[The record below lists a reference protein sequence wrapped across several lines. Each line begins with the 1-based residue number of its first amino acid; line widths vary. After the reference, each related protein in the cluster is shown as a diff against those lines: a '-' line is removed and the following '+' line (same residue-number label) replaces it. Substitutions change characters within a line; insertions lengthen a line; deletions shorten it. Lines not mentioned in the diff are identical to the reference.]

1 MERCDTVRIAS
12 LGLEIAPVIFKLV
25 SAFGFFISYLMAEDL
40 SERWKFLKLTE
51 EEENIVI
58 EINRNE
64 EEEGRS
70 WLVGKLHTE
79 KPFSKNALKATMKLI
94 WKLSRDVDIMDLEN
108 DLFLFKFENEI
119 DKGRVL
125 DGAPWTFDKLL
136 LMLQEFNGDSW
147 PEEYVF
153 KYVPF

>member
-1 MERCDTVRIAS
+1 
-12 LGLEIAPVIFKLV
+12 
-25 SAFGFFISYLMAEDL
+25 MAEDL

-94 WKLSRDVDIMDLEN
+94 WKLSRDVDIMD
-108 DLFLFKFENEI
+108 
-119 DKGRVL
+119 G
-125 DGAPWTFDKLL
+125 WTLK
-136 LMLQEFNGDSW
+136 MTSSSSNS
-147 PEEYVF
+147 
-153 KYVPF
+153 KTK